1 MMSFTSAEGTH
12 GKAYLCTEERCVCTL
27 QRGFDLRNHGA
38 QRELK
43 TAIPCQHVEDHS
55 WRNSKIKRLLEA
67 VVLALKD
74 RDRSML

>member
-1 MMSFTSAEGTH
+1 M
-12 GKAYLCTEERCVCTL
+12 
-27 QRGFDLRNHGA
+27 RNHGA

-43 TAIPCQHVEDHS
+43 TAIHCQTDEDHS
-55 WRNSKIKRLLEA
+55 WSTSKIKTLLEA